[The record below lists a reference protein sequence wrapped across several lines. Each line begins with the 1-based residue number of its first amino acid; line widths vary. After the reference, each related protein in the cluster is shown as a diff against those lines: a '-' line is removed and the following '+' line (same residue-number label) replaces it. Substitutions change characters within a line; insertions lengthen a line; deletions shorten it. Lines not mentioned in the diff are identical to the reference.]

1 MNNRNLED
9 YEEKYNDKDHYDFE
23 KFQIEFRRRNTLT
36 LLNKNIHGSL
46 LEIGCGMEPLFSYL
60 DDYTSYT
67 VVEPSDKFYNVA
79 KELAADDKRISLFHD
94 YIENIIV
101 DKKYDFIIVSNLL
114 HEIENPAIVLDAI
127 KKLCHTNSVVYINV
141 PNAKSFHRLLAL
153 EAGIISS
160 IYNKSDNQIKFQQ
173 THTYN
178 ITTLQSLVM
187 SAGYAVVESG
197 SYFVKPFTHSQMR
210 MLLAHDVISTDVL
223 EGLENMIK
231 HCPDLGSEIFLTC
244 KPTQ

>member
-160 IYNKSDNQIKFQQ
+160 IYSKSDNQIKFQQ

-178 ITTLQSLVM
+178 LQKLEDLVIG
-187 SAGYAVVESG
+187 SGYAVIESG
-197 SYFVKPFTHSQMR
+197 SYFIKPFSHSQMR
-210 MLLAHDVISTDVL
+210 MLLANNVVSTEVL

-231 HCPDLGSEIFLTC
+231 YCPDLGSEIFLTC
-244 KPTQ
+244 KLI